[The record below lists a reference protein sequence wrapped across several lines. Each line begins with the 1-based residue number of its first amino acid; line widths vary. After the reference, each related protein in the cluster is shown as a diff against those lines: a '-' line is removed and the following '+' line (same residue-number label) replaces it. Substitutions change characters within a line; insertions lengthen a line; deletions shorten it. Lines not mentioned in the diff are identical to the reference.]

1 MKKHVTRMTID
12 FSHSGDYPDDW
23 MANRARYTINEILR
37 AYDLKFLG
45 ADFESIDD
53 AYPEEDA

>member
-1 MKKHVTRMTID
+1 MTID
-12 FSHSGDYPDDW
+12 FSHNGDYPDAW

-45 ADFESIDD
+45 ADFENIDD